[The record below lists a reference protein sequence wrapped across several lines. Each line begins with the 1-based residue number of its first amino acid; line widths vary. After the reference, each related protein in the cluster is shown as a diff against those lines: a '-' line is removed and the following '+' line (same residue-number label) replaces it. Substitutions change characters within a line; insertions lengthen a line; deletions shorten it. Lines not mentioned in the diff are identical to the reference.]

1 MSIILKEV
9 DNSAPGSDV
18 SFEGVPAAVVGTAE
32 TGPAFVPQI
41 LNNLFSFTETF
52 GAVSNE
58 YWGSVAVKAWY
69 SEARTNA
76 GLIYLRVLGVG
87 NAKKRTTNNIVTNAG
102 FVVGEKQV
110 QTEADKAAYSS
121 IVTLGD
127 IDDNPYA
134 NGPTVTTPLTA
145 ATLVDA
151 LQLSDIRDNTVLTIT
166 VPVAAGGDGNAYT
179 IVFNDVDDTGADAQ
193 GGNLSSDIGKLRL
206 GVGMSTMFGG
216 GVSNSEAATV
226 AAQVVAC
233 INNGTDGAQLTRGN
247 TWAVA
252 GIPGITAA
260 HTENGKIT
268 ITADTAGMAG
278 NSVSFSQA
286 GGAGHNV
293 VANGANL
300 AGGKNLAEST
310 AAPGRLYFLSTIMS
324 ESDGS
329 TYLTDAGLDGAAQP
343 ILRAVIMVASG
354 VSLQVSGWQPH
365 GGGDAGGAVLTGSAH
380 AYNTIS
386 GSFNAGGNIGAYN
399 PTNKS
404 CKLVFNG
411 MKEQARRVVT
421 YNFSAE
427 DSGYL
432 GGINQDPDL
441 FETAGHYLY
450 AHYPVPSAL
459 AVPRTDGASSAGAAT
474 VGPSIHNFL
483 QKVDGAATNTRLYH
497 NILLTTGS
505 AARNTYNAGN
515 YKPNFE
521 GWQDRFSTP
530 FTPWIISQPVGGV
543 ETKLFR
549 FHALDDGQGSEDKY
563 FVQID
568 NVRYPNKADE
578 YATFDVIFRKYGT
591 ATSNVTQPVPEAN
604 SIVKQYQNCTLDP
617 NDDQYIARQIGDYHR
632 YYNFDA
638 GANEQKLVLAG
649 MYENT
654 NKYFRV
660 QVTDDVSNGRIAKD
674 LLPFGHQGMHL
685 LVTSGSSLSDMAQ
698 DLFHS
703 ECGGQPAAEPPVHTY
718 QLLSSSFFAGG
729 KNPSKDIVMPPTP
742 YRIKIKNTNT
752 SNVVYPWGM
761 RFDRPE
767 KGDLSTNTARTTRIS
782 LTGTEFASTDTSDQR
797 VNNGTTMWGSL
808 TPITSTGGAPNG
820 IDAIRSLNKFFP
832 SFASY
837 PMWVGDNAG
846 TARAAGGAILDSN
859 VFNNNKFSLSR
870 VYIAK
875 DANSDVPDQNR
886 WDQARYIRT
895 GVDPSQSGFRF
906 LKATDLV
913 SANVGSVEFTSFLI
927 PFQGGFDGLNI
938 FAENGRKMNHWS
950 AHFEQEND
958 STQGGLNGST
968 VAGFRKGIQIM
979 AEKTDVDINCL
990 AVPGQRS
997 TFITDYA
1004 STQMEE
1010 RFDAIYLM
1018 DIENTSQF
1026 GSGAGNVLFDGSP
1039 HTAIDSTSNAT
1050 TDTFFTISRFAARG
1064 TNSSF
1069 AAAYYPNV
1077 KLTFASQIT
1086 PGTISG
1092 PPQIFDGAPPSIAA
1106 LAAFAKTARV
1116 EGPWG
1121 TPAGYTNGRPNAITG
1136 TNIALTAQDSKDLT
1150 VNAIN
1155 PIIIV
1160 RDGTDPQQ
1168 ISQFDLTVEGTG
1180 FINGQ
1185 RTLLNTT
1192 SALSRLDVR
1201 KLMIYIRRKTRDIA
1215 YNVIFEPNKP
1225 AVLSTFSAAVE
1236 NMLGELV
1243 AKEAVQQFRVVI
1255 DETTTSQADIENNTV
1270 RGKVFVQPYRS
1281 VEIIAIDINI
1291 NNTIE

>member
-9 DNSAPGSDV
+9 DNSAPSTDV
-18 SFEGVPAAVVGTAE
+18 AFEGVPAAVVGTAE

-41 LNNLFSFTETF
+41 LNNLTAFTETF
-52 GAVSNE
+52 GTVSNE

-69 SEARTNA
+69 SEASANA

-127 IDDNPYA
+127 IDSNPYA
-134 NGPTVTTPLTA
+134 NEPTVTTAAGFGTA
-145 ATLVDA
+145 
-151 LQLSDIRDNTVLTIT
+151 TIT
-166 VPVAAGGDGNAYT
+166 L
-179 IVFNDVDDTGADAQ
+179 GAT
-193 GGNLSSDIGKLRL
+193 N
-206 GVGMSTMFGG
+206 T
-216 GVSNSEAATV
+216 
-226 AAQVVAC
+226 
-233 INNGTDGAQLTRGN
+233 GTDQVKNADTVTITDHAGVTKVYQFLNDGSDPTGSNVAVKAGAGDLNNATNIQIAAALKT
-247 TWAVA
+247 AIEA
-252 GIPGITAA
+252 QQGITAA
-260 HTENGKIT
+260 VGSAPSNHVLTLTQEAAADSGNGT
-268 ITADTAGMAG
+268 ITKTI
-278 NSVSFSQA
+278 A
-286 GGAGHNV
+286 GGSNITLSGFT
-293 VANGANL
+293 
-300 AGGKNLAEST
+300 GGKTLREST

-354 VSLQVSGWQPH
+354 VSLQVSGWQPS
-365 GGGDAGGAVLTGSAH
+365 GANGDAGGAVLTGSAH

-386 GSFNAGGNIGAYN
+386 GSFNAGGNTGAYN
-399 PTNKS
+399 PSNKS

-411 MKEQARRVVT
+411 MKSQASRVVT

-497 NILLTTGS
+497 NIMLTTGS

-515 YKPNFE
+515 YKPNYE

-530 FTPWIISQPVGGV
+530 FTPWLISQSVGGV

-549 FHALDDGQGSEDKY
+549 FHALDDGQGTEDNY
-563 FVQID
+563 FVQIE
-568 NVRYPNKADE
+568 NVRYPTNADD
-578 YATFDVIFRKYGT
+578 YATFDVVFRKYGT
-591 ATSNVTQPVPEAN
+591 QDSNVTQPVPQDNTA
-604 SIVKQYQNCTLDP
+604 VKSYTNLTLDP
-617 NDDQYIARQIGDYHR
+617 NDDNYIARVIGDYHR

-638 GANEQKLVLAG
+638 NTNEQKLVLAG
-649 MYENT
+649 MYENQ

-660 QVTDDVSNGRIAKD
+660 QVTDDVANGRIAKN
-674 LLPFGHQGMHL
+674 LLPFGYQGMHL
-685 LVTSGSSLSDMAQ
+685 LVTSGSALSDMSQ

-703 ECGGQPAAEPPVHTY
+703 ECNGQPGAEPPVHTY
-718 QLLSSSFFAGG
+718 QLLSASFFANG
-729 KNPSKDIVMPPTP
+729 KNPAKDIVLPPTP
-742 YRIKIKNTNT
+742 YRTKIKNTAN
-752 SNVVYPWGM
+752 SSVVFPWGM
-761 RFDRPE
+761 RFDRPAQ
-767 KGDLSTNTARTTRIS
+767 GDLSTDTGREVRIS
-782 LTGTEFASTDTSDQR
+782 LTGTSFISSDTSDQR
-797 VNNGTTMWGSL
+797 VNNSSTMWGSL

-820 IDAIRSLNKFFP
+820 IDLIRSLNKFFP

-846 TARAAGGAILDSN
+846 TAQNSGGAILDSN
-859 VFNNNKFSLSR
+859 EFNNNKFSLSR
-870 VYIAK
+870 VYVATETTTGG
-875 DANSDVPDQNR
+875 VVRPDNNR

-895 GVDPSQSGFRF
+895 GVDPSTSGFRF
-906 LKATDLV
+906 LKAEDLKT
-913 SANVGSVEFTSFLI
+913 ANVAAVDFSSFVL
-927 PFQGGFDGLNI
+927 PFQGGFDGHNI

-950 AHFEQEND
+950 AHFQQEND

-997 TFITDYA
+997 TFITDFA

-1026 GSGAGNVLFDGSP
+1026 GAGAGNVLFDGSP
-1039 HTAIDSTSNAT
+1039 HRSINSTSNAQT
-1050 TDTFFTISRFAARG
+1050 STFYTIQRFAARG

-1077 KLTFASQIT
+1077 KLTFGGVGS
-1086 PGTISG
+1086 SVG
-1092 PPQIFDGAPPSIAA
+1092 PTQLFDNAPPSIAA

-1116 EGPWG
+1116 EGAWG
-1121 TPAGYTNGRPNAITG
+1121 TPAGYTNGRPSAITG
-1136 TNIALTAQDSKDLT
+1136 TNIQVTAQDSKDLT
-1150 VNAIN
+1150 VTSIN

-1160 RDGTDPQQ
+1160 NDGVDPQQ
-1168 ISQFDLTVEGTG
+1168 ISATDLTVEGTG

-1201 KLMIYIRRKTRDIA
+1201 KLMIYIRRQTRDIA
-1215 YNVIFEPNKP
+1215 YSVIFEPNKP

-1236 NMLGELV
+1236 NMLAELV